1 MAGQFLCDLR
11 RHAGLGQQGCE
22 RVPKRVEVRPP
33 AEIVEKRNSR
43 RHFVHLQLGN
53 CREAT
58 KHGAI
63 AGRIHRDQRPK
74 CRHHIRVQLDARR
87 LVVLGRRDPDHQERN
102 RVRHQIDVLVYDLY
116 GLTPEEIQLVEGSA

>member
-11 RHAGLGQQGCE
+11 RHAGLGQQGRE
-22 RVPKRVEVRPP
+22 SVPKRVEVRPP

-74 CRHHIRVQLDARR
+74 CRH
-87 LVVLGRRDPDHQERN
+87 
-102 RVRHQIDVLVYDLY
+102 QIDALVYDLY